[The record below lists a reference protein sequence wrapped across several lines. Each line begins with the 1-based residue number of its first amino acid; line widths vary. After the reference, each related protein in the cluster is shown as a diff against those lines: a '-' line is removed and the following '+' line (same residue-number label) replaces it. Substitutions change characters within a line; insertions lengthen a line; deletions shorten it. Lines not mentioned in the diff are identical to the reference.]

1 MDSTQGINKALRIR
15 VVAKSGTDALNFD
28 QITQLTWQSDYK
40 SGELEKKKKQKHRA
54 RNGVTCAKLHISK
67 TRLNT

>member
-28 QITQLTWQSDYK
+28 HISQLTWQSDYK
-40 SGELEKKKKQKHRA
+40 SGELEKKKKKQA
-54 RNGVTCAKLHISK
+54 WNGVTCAKLHISK